1 MPENQPNLQKIL
13 DFTLFLD
20 KFRDVLRMVLKNNSE
35 RYENDVEH
43 SYMLA
48 MLADYIISLENLS
61 LDRDKVLYYCLIHDL
76 VEVYAGDTYKYSTD
90 KELINSKIQREI
102 EAFEKIKSEFPEHKN
117 LLKMIEAYE
126 TRLDEESRFVY
137 ALDKLQPVLN
147 IYSDN
152 GRSWKKGMVKL
163 DQIISSKK
171 DKFKFSPIVEKYW
184 NELRELLEKNQHKL
198 FSQ

>member
-1 MPENQPNLQKIL
+1 
-13 DFTLFLD
+13 
-20 KFRDVLRMVLKNNSE
+20 
-35 RYENDVEH
+35 
-43 SYMLA
+43 